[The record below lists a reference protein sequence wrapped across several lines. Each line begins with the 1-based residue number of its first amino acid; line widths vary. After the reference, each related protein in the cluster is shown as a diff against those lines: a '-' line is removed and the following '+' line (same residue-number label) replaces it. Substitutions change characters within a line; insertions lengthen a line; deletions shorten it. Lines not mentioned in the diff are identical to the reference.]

1 MNIQNLLGQL
11 QMSNNP
17 MSMIMGMLPN
27 QNQKTV
33 FSSLANSK
41 TDEER
46 AQRIADI
53 CNDNG
58 ITKSQLE
65 DALKAQRRL

>member
-1 MNIQNLLGQL
+1 
-11 QMSNNP
+11 
-17 MSMIMGMLPN
+17 MGMLPN

-33 FSSLANSK
+33 FSNLVNSK

-46 AQRIADI
+46 AQVIADI
-53 CNDNG
+53 CNNNG

-65 DALKAQRRL
+65 DALKAKRRL